1 MVGTALV
8 AQSST
13 RLTWQL
19 DGCVFSSCFMQR
31 NKLLVPSYKEMVL
44 DLGSHPPTEA
54 ETRGCLS
61 DGYISKESR
70 MAQDISRWKDL
81 LGFKEAEREV
91 PGMCF
96 LKSVMQGKD
105 EARLLLSPG
114 SVGPNVSPD
123 GLCFPCSEL
132 AMRAAKMLRK
142 ERRTSWCPRGCVGLK
157 RISDK
162 IHGKCI
168 WENSKNGN

>member
-123 GLCFPCSEL
+123 GLCFSLQWASYASREN
-132 AMRAAKMLRK
+132 AKKGEKDILM
-142 ERRTSWCPRGCVGLK
+142 PQGLCWAETYK
-157 RISDK
+157 
-162 IHGKCI
+162 
-168 WENSKNGN
+168 W